1 MEGKKRHI
9 LMVNLPYAGHT
20 NPSLGLVRCLVAA
33 GHEVDYI
40 QAEAFRERV
49 EASGARFVPYD
60 EPPQSLVPALN
71 EVRNWGAAYRT
82 VRRIGA
88 NYDCLIYELLFFPGK
103 ALAAELGIPCYRL
116 ISTFA
121 LNRHLLRVL
130 GKTGGPYLTALFR
143 SERLCTALSRLF
155 LPKFSLREK
164 NLAEALVREA
174 PPHNFIYTLRDFQPE
189 EACFPETNYHFVG
202 PAVDDRAEEPFS
214 FEKSG
219 NPLVYISFG
228 TLMHADKCFWKKLI
242 AAFAGKRV
250 EVVCSVGSEK
260 LVRALGDLP
269 SNVRAFA
276 KVPQLTLLSRATLF
290 VTHGGMNSVNEA
302 LYYGVPM
309 IVLPFGLDQPLV
321 GRELERRKL
330 GRVIAPRAL
339 TAARLWRTAKELL
352 RDPEARKARL
362 AMKRKMQASGGNRE
376 ATRRILEDLAAREAR
391 GAAE

>member
-9 LMVNLPYAGHT
+9 LMVNLPYSGHT

-40 QAEAFRERV
+40 QAESFRRQV

-60 EPPQSLVPALN
+60 KPPHSFVPALN
-71 EVRNWGAAYRT
+71 EIQNWGAAYRT

-121 LNRHLLRVL
+121 LNRHLLSVL

-143 SERLCTALSRLF
+143 SDWLCTLVSHLF
-155 LPKFSLREK
+155 LPKFSLRET
-164 NLAEALVREA
+164 NLAEALVQEA

-189 EACFPETNYHFVG
+189 AECFPEAQYHFVG
-202 PAVDDRAEEPFS
+202 PAVEDRSEEPFS
-214 FEKSG
+214 FGKSG
-219 NPLVYISFG
+219 NPIVYISFG
-228 TLMHADKCFWKKLI
+228 TLMHADKRFWKKLI
-242 AAFAGKRV
+242 AAFADKRV
-250 EVVCSVGSEK
+250 EVICSVSSEK
-260 LVRALGDLP
+260 LRCALEDLSP
-269 SNVRAFA
+269 NVRVFS
-276 KVPQLTLLSRATLF
+276 KVPQLTVLRRAALF

-321 GRELERRKL
+321 GQELAQHKL
-330 GRVIAPRAL
+330 GRVIAPQKL
-339 TAARLWRTAKELL
+339 TSERLWRTAKALL
-352 RDPEARKARL
+352 RDLEARAARL
-362 AMKRKMQASGGNRE
+362 RMKQEAEQSGGNRE
-376 ATRRILEDLAAREAR
+376 VAARILEDLAARETEGR
-391 GAAE
+391 AE

>member
-1 MEGKKRHI
+1 MEENKRRI

-40 QAEAFRERV
+40 QAESFRERV

-60 EPPQSLVPALN
+60 EPPQSPVPALN
-71 EVRNWGAAYRT
+71 EIRNWGAAYRT
-82 VRRIGA
+82 LKRIGA

-130 GKTGGPYLTALFR
+130 GRTGGPYLTALFR
-143 SERLCTALSRLF
+143 SECFCTALSRLF
-155 LPKFSLREK
+155 LPKFLLREK

-189 EACFPETNYHFVG
+189 EVCFPETNYHFVG
-202 PAVDDRAEEPFS
+202 PAIEERAEEPFS
-214 FEKSG
+214 FGESG
-219 NPLVYISFG
+219 NPIVYISFG
-228 TLMHADKCFWKKLI
+228 TLMHADKRFWKKLI

-269 SNVRAFA
+269 SNVRVFA
-276 KVPQLTLLSRATLF
+276 KVPQLTLLRRAVLF

-302 LYYGVPM
+302 LFYGVPM

-321 GRELERRKL
+321 GRELQRRKL
-330 GRVIAPRAL
+330 GRVIAPREL
-339 TAARLWRTAKELL
+339 TAARLWRTAKDLR
-352 RDPEARKARL
+352 RDPEAREARIEMQRKA
-362 AMKRKMQASGGNRE
+362 QASGGNLE
-376 ATRRILEDLAAREAR
+376 AAKCISEDLAAREAGR
-391 GAAE
+391 RAE

>member
-1 MEGKKRHI
+1 M
-9 LMVNLPYAGHT
+9 
-20 NPSLGLVRCLVAA
+20 RCLVAA

-130 GKTGGPYLTALFR
+130 GKTEGPYLTALFR

-189 EACFPETNYHFVG
+189 EACFPESNYHFVG

-219 NPLVYISFG
+219 NPIVYISFG
-228 TLMHADKCFWKKLI
+228 TLMHADKRFWKKLI

-276 KVPQLTLLSRATLF
+276 KVPQLTLLSRAALF

-321 GRELERRKL
+321 GRELQRRKL
-330 GRVIAPRAL
+330 GRVIAPREL

-352 RDPEARKARL
+352 RDLEAREARL
-362 AMKRKMQASGGNRE
+362 AMKRKMRASGGNRE
-376 ATRRILEDLAAREAR
+376 VTRRILEDLAAREAR

>member
-40 QAEAFRERV
+40 QAEAFREQV

-60 EPPQSLVPALN
+60 KPPHSFVPALN
-71 EVRNWGAAYRT
+71 EIQNWGAAYRT

-121 LNRHLLRVL
+121 LNRHLLRML
-130 GKTGGPYLTALFR
+130 GQTGGPYLTALFR

-189 EACFPETNYHFVG
+189 EACFPESNYHFVG

-269 SNVRAFA
+269 SNVRVFA
-276 KVPQLTLLSRATLF
+276 KVPQLTLLCRAALF

-330 GRVIAPRAL
+330 GRVIAPREL

>member
-1 MEGKKRHI
+1 MEGKKKHI

-103 ALAAELGIPCYRL
+103 ALATELGIPSYRL

-121 LNRHLLRVL
+121 LNWHLLRVL
-130 GKTGGPYLTALFR
+130 GQTGGPYLTALFR
-143 SERLCTALSRLF
+143 SERLCTALSSLF

-164 NLAEALVREA
+164 NLAEDLVREA
-174 PPHNFIYTLRDFQPE
+174 PPHNFIYTLREFQPE
-189 EACFPETNYHFVG
+189 EACFPESNYHFVG

-219 NPLVYISFG
+219 NPIVYISFG
-228 TLMHADKCFWKKLI
+228 TLIHADKRFWKKLI

-269 SNVRAFA
+269 PNVRVFA
-276 KVPQLTLLSRATLF
+276 KVPQLTLLCRAALF

-321 GRELERRKL
+321 GRELQRRKL
-330 GRVIAPRAL
+330 GRVIVPREL
-339 TAARLWRTAKELL
+339 TAAQLWRTAKELL
-352 RDPEARKARL
+352 RDPEAREARL
-362 AMKRKMQASGGNRE
+362 AIKRKARASGGNRE
-376 ATRRILEDLAAREAR
+376 VTRRILEDLAARDAR

>member
-1 MEGKKRHI
+1 MKGKKRHI

-276 KVPQLTLLSRATLF
+276 KVPQLTLLCRATLF

-321 GRELERRKL
+321 GRELQRRKL
-330 GRVIAPRAL
+330 GRVIAPREL
-339 TAARLWRTAKELL
+339 TAERLWRTAKELL

-362 AMKRKMQASGGNRE
+362 AMKRKMRASGGNRE
-376 ATRRILEDLAAREAR
+376 VTRRILEDLAAREAR

>member
-9 LMVNLPYAGHT
+9 LMVNLPYAGHM
-20 NPSLGLVRCLVAA
+20 NPSLGLVRCLVRA

-60 EPPQSLVPALN
+60 EPPKSLVPALN

-121 LNRHLLRVL
+121 LNRHLLRVF

-143 SERLCTALSRLF
+143 SDWLCALVSRLF
-155 LPKFSLREK
+155 LPKFSLRET

-174 PPHNFIYTLRDFQPE
+174 PPHNFIYTLREFQPE
-189 EACFPETNYHFVG
+189 EVCFPESNYHFVG

-219 NPLVYISFG
+219 NPIVYISFG
-228 TLMHADKCFWKKLI
+228 TLMHADKRFWKKLI
-242 AAFAGKRV
+242 AAFADKRV

-260 LVRALGDLP
+260 FARALGDLP
-269 SNVRAFA
+269 SNVRVFA
-276 KVPQLTLLSRATLF
+276 KVPQLTLLCRAALF

-302 LYYGVPM
+302 LYNGVPM

-330 GRVIAPRAL
+330 GRVIGPQEL
-339 TAARLWRTAKELL
+339 TSERLWRTAKELL
-352 RDPEARKARL
+352 QDPEARKARL

-376 ATRRILEDLAAREAR
+376 VTRRILEDLAAWDTR

>member
-1 MEGKKRHI
+1 MKGKKRHI

-49 EASGARFVPYD
+49 EASGAHFVPYD

-130 GKTGGPYLTALFR
+130 GQTGGPYLTALFR
-143 SERLCTALSRLF
+143 SERFCTALSRLF

-189 EACFPETNYHFVG
+189 EACFPESNYHFVG

-219 NPLVYISFG
+219 NPIVYISFG
-228 TLMHADKCFWKKLI
+228 TLMHADKRFWKKLI

-276 KVPQLTLLSRATLF
+276 KVPQLTLLSRAALF

-321 GRELERRKL
+321 GRELQRRKL
-330 GRVIAPRAL
+330 GRVIAPREL
-339 TAARLWRTAKELL
+339 TAERLWRTAKELL

-362 AMKRKMQASGGNRE
+362 AMKRKMRASGGNRE
-376 ATRRILEDLAAREAR
+376 VTRRILEDLAAREAR

>member
-1 MEGKKRHI
+1 MEGKKKHI

-103 ALAAELGIPCYRL
+103 ALATELGIPSYRL

-130 GKTGGPYLTALFR
+130 GQTGGPYLTALFR
-143 SERLCTALSRLF
+143 SERLCTALSSLF

-164 NLAEALVREA
+164 NLAEDLVREA
-174 PPHNFIYTLRDFQPE
+174 PPHNFIYTLREFQPE
-189 EACFPETNYHFVG
+189 EACFPESNYHFVG

-219 NPLVYISFG
+219 NPIVYISFG
-228 TLMHADKCFWKKLI
+228 TLIHADKRFWKKLI

-269 SNVRAFA
+269 PNVRVFA
-276 KVPQLTLLSRATLF
+276 KVPQLTLLCRAALF

-309 IVLPFGLDQPLV
+309 IVLPFGLDQLLV
-321 GRELERRKL
+321 GRELQRRKL
-330 GRVIAPRAL
+330 GRVIVPREL
-339 TAARLWRTAKELL
+339 TAAQLWQTAKELL
-352 RDPEARKARL
+352 RDPEAREARL
-362 AMKRKMQASGGNRE
+362 AIKRKARASGGNRE
-376 ATRRILEDLAAREAR
+376 VTRRILENLAARDAR

>member
-1 MEGKKRHI
+1 MKGKKRHI

-49 EASGARFVPYD
+49 ETSGARFVPYD

-130 GKTGGPYLTALFR
+130 GQTGGPYLTALFR

-219 NPLVYISFG
+219 NPIVYISFG
-228 TLMHADKCFWKKLI
+228 TLMHADKRFWKKLI

-269 SNVRAFA
+269 SNVRVFA
-276 KVPQLTLLSRATLF
+276 KVPQLTLLCRAALF

-321 GRELERRKL
+321 GRELQRRKL
-330 GRVIAPRAL
+330 GRVIAPREL

-352 RDPEARKARL
+352 RDPEAREARL
-362 AMKRKMQASGGNRE
+362 AMKRKARASGGNRE
-376 ATRRILEDLAAREAR
+376 VTRRILEDLTAREAR

>member
-228 TLMHADKCFWKKLI
+228 TLMHADKCFWKELI

-330 GRVIAPRAL
+330 GRVIAPREL

>member
-1 MEGKKRHI
+1 MKGKKRHI

-219 NPLVYISFG
+219 NPIVYISFG

-276 KVPQLTLLSRATLF
+276 KVPQLTLLCRATLF

-362 AMKRKMQASGGNRE
+362 AMKRKMRASGGNRE
-376 ATRRILEDLAAREAR
+376 VTRRILEDLAAREAR

>member
-1 MEGKKRHI
+1 MKGKKRHI

-121 LNRHLLRVL
+121 LNRHLLRML
-130 GKTGGPYLTALFR
+130 GQTGGPYLTALFR

-189 EACFPETNYHFVG
+189 EACFPESNYHFVG
-202 PAVDDRAEEPFS
+202 PAVDDRAEESFS

-219 NPLVYISFG
+219 NPVVYISFG
-228 TLMHADKCFWKKLI
+228 TLMHADKRFWKKLI

-269 SNVRAFA
+269 PNVRAFA
-276 KVPQLTLLSRATLF
+276 KVPQLTLLCRAALF

-321 GRELERRKL
+321 GRELQRRKL
-330 GRVIAPRAL
+330 GRVIAPREL
-339 TAARLWRTAKELL
+339 TAERLWRTAKELL

-362 AMKRKMQASGGNRE
+362 AMKRKMRASGGNRE
-376 ATRRILEDLAAREAR
+376 VTRRILEDLAAREAR

>member
-1 MEGKKRHI
+1 MKGKKRHI

-269 SNVRAFA
+269 PNVRAFA
-276 KVPQLTLLSRATLF
+276 KVPQLTLLCRATLF

>member
-1 MEGKKRHI
+1 MKGKKRHI

-219 NPLVYISFG
+219 NPIVYISFG
-228 TLMHADKCFWKKLI
+228 TLMHADKRFWKKLI

-276 KVPQLTLLSRATLF
+276 KVPQLTLLSRAALF

-321 GRELERRKL
+321 GRELQRRKL
-330 GRVIAPRAL
+330 GRVIAPREL

-352 RDPEARKARL
+352 RDLEAREARL
-362 AMKRKMQASGGNRE
+362 AMKRKMRASGGNRE
-376 ATRRILEDLAAREAR
+376 VTRRILEDLAAREAR

>member
-1 MEGKKRHI
+1 MKGKKRHI

-71 EVRNWGAAYRT
+71 EIQNWGAAYRT

-130 GKTGGPYLTALFR
+130 GQTGGPYLTALFR

-214 FEKSG
+214 LGKSG
-219 NPLVYISFG
+219 NPIVYISFG
-228 TLMHADKCFWKKLI
+228 TLMHADKRFWKKLI

-269 SNVRAFA
+269 PNVRAFA
-276 KVPQLTLLSRATLF
+276 KVPQLTLLCCAALF

-321 GRELERRKL
+321 GRELQRRKL
-330 GRVIAPRAL
+330 GRVIAPREL
-339 TAARLWRTAKELL
+339 TAERLWRTAKELL
-352 RDPEARKARL
+352 RDPEAPEARL
-362 AMKRKMQASGGNRE
+362 AMKRKMRASGGNRE
-376 ATRRILEDLAAREAR
+376 VTRRILEDLAARDAR
-391 GAAE
+391 GTAE

>member
-1 MEGKKRHI
+1 MKGKKRHI

-228 TLMHADKCFWKKLI
+228 TLMHADKRFWKKLI

-321 GRELERRKL
+321 GRELQRRKL
-330 GRVIAPRAL
+330 GRVIAPREL
-339 TAARLWRTAKELL
+339 TAERLWRTAKELL

-362 AMKRKMQASGGNRE
+362 AMKRKMRASGGNRE
-376 ATRRILEDLAAREAR
+376 VTRRILEDLAAREAR

>member
-1 MEGKKRHI
+1 MEGKKKHI

-71 EVRNWGAAYRT
+71 EVRNWGAAYCT

-103 ALAAELGIPCYRL
+103 ALATELGIPSYRL

-130 GKTGGPYLTALFR
+130 GQTGGPYLTALFR
-143 SERLCTALSRLF
+143 SERLCTALSSLF

-164 NLAEALVREA
+164 NLAEDLVREA
-174 PPHNFIYTLRDFQPE
+174 PPHNFIYTLREFQPE
-189 EACFPETNYHFVG
+189 EACFPESNYHFVG

-219 NPLVYISFG
+219 NPIVYISFG
-228 TLMHADKCFWKKLI
+228 TLIHADKRFWKKLI

-269 SNVRAFA
+269 PNVRVFA
-276 KVPQLTLLSRATLF
+276 KVPQLTLLCRAALF

-321 GRELERRKL
+321 GRELQRRKL
-330 GRVIAPRAL
+330 GRVIVPREL
-339 TAARLWRTAKELL
+339 TAAQLWQTAKELL
-352 RDPEARKARL
+352 RDPEAREARL
-362 AMKRKMQASGGNRE
+362 AIKRKARASGGNRE
-376 ATRRILEDLAAREAR
+376 VTRRILEDLAARDAR
-391 GAAE
+391 GTAE

>member
-1 MEGKKRHI
+1 MKGKKRHI

-164 NLAEALVREA
+164 NLAEALVWEA

-228 TLMHADKCFWKKLI
+228 TLMHADKRFWKKLI
-242 AAFAGKRV
+242 VAFADKRV

-260 LVRALGDLP
+260 FARALGDLP

-276 KVPQLTLLSRATLF
+276 KVPQLTLLCRATLF

-362 AMKRKMQASGGNRE
+362 AMKHKMQASGGNRE
-376 ATRRILEDLAAREAR
+376 VTRRILEDLAAREAR